1 MTIAPAILRAANGAR
16 LDLSHQFFVDHAKR
30 LVRMA
35 DAGQRINPDEL
46 RRARQLL
53 RAIREAA

>member
-1 MTIAPAILRAANGAR
+1 MTITATPRDRHGAR
-16 LDLSHQFFVDHAKR
+16 LDLSPQFRVDHAKR
-30 LVRMA
+30 LVRLA
-35 DAGQRINPDEL
+35 EQGKRINPDEL